1 MAQKKSYS
9 RYFIILQEDEKG
21 YSLASDKIAS
31 GYAKLEMKN
40 EKCKISY
47 YVQNLKKEK
56 TPYYMILICNKK
68 DIKNIIKIGEMNI
81 DDYGRADV
89 CYEYPMNDVAGSGI
103 SMDKVSGA
111 AIVRMMDN
119 NILSVMSGFASTEIP
134 EWKTFRILEDRSKS
148 LKEKE
153 NKNAEEIKTVKPEKV
168 EDKSIF
174 DKYEESIERVKASRE
189 NVKEDEKDTKEVH
202 LDGKEEKSGNVV
214 QVEDSGEK
222 KVLEKSDDE
231 KDMDKETS
239 RDDKEKDKA
248 EKNKAEKDNTEVIE
262 DIFESKIKKDLEM
275 EDAEEYEIPK
285 EDNSSSI
292 YVDDS
297 ITEAYEKAEL
307 NRHKYKNKKDISEL
321 ADYPKGPE
329 GDFFNNLM
337 NGFKET
343 KNISKELKR
352 CKWYNVPV
360 NSMEDMYNMN
370 DYNKYALIYYPMIG
384 YYPYIKKHC
393 QYLTGYK
400 CDKRGKVKYLIYG
413 ILGTKDKRDQPYG
426 GKSGFVTW
434 ISLKDKNKT
443 GYWLMFYD
451 FKTNTVIIPVRK

>member
-68 DIKNIIKIGEMNI
+68 DMKNIIKIGEMNI
-81 DDYGRADV
+81 DDYGRADI
-89 CYEYPMNDVAGSGI
+89 CYEYPMSNVAGSGV

-111 AIVRMMDN
+111 AIVRMLDN
-119 NILSVMSGFASTEIP
+119 NIVSVMSGFASTEIP
-134 EWKTFRILEDRSKS
+134 EWKTFRILEDRSKN

-153 NKNAEEIKTVKPEKV
+153 NKDVEELKTVKPEKV

-174 DKYEESIERVKASRE
+174 DKYEESIERAKTNKE
-189 NVKEDEKDTKEVH
+189 NIKEDEKDIKDIKEAH
-202 LDGKEEKSGNVV
+202 LGEKEEKLDNVV
-214 QVEDSGEK
+214 QVEDSEEK
-222 KVLEKSDDE
+222 KVCKKSEDE
-231 KDMDKETS
+231 KDMNKEIP
-239 RDDKEKDKA
+239 
-248 EKNKAEKDNTEVIE
+248 NYEKDNDEVEKNNKEVIE
-262 DIFESKIKKDLEM
+262 DVFESKIKKDLEM
-275 EDAEEYEIPK
+275 EDIEYEIPK
-285 EDNSSSI
+285 EDSSI

-297 ITEAYEKAEL
+297 STEAYEKAEL
-307 NRHKYKNKKDISEL
+307 NRHKYENKEGMSESVN
-321 ADYPKGPE
+321 YPKGPE
-329 GDFFNNLM
+329 GDFFNNLT

-352 CKWYNVPV
+352 CKWYKVPV
-360 NSMEDMYNMN
+360 SSMEDMYNMN

-393 QYLTGYK
+393 QYLMGYK
-400 CDKRGKVKYLIYG
+400 CDKKGRVKYLIYG